1 MQNYSTIARLIKD
14 ESRAGNTDHSL
25 EDLMAQPEIL
35 DMNLPVNYK
44 ITYEDQQNYIKIIRY
59 KTGELSIQGGS
70 PTLLN
75 RLGGLFDFRKPFR
88 VL

>member
-1 MQNYSTIARLIKD
+1 MQNYLTIARLIKD
-14 ESRAGNTDHSL
+14 EAGSVNVGH
-25 EDLMAQPEIL
+25 PEIL
-35 DMNLPVNYK
+35 DVNLPVNYK
-44 ITYEDQQNYIKIIRY
+44 ITYEDQQNFIKITRY

-75 RLGGLFDFRKPFR
+75 SLGGLFAFRKPFR